1 MVKGSRYRE
10 SVRHVAVLERPN
22 GLTQRQVD
30 AIKTAMRL
38 FVEED
43 LERGVS
49 PQSTRPCS
57 VCHRPRSAAGFVTYA
72 EFHLCNQCATE
83 YEISRAQGIVRTIND
98 FPAHRAKRGI
108 EVA

>member
-1 MVKGSRYRE
+1 MVKGSRYHGSARY
-10 SVRHVAVLERPN
+10 VAVPQPPN

-30 AIKTAMRL
+30 AIKEAMRL

-43 LERGVS
+43 LERGVP

-57 VCHRPRSAAGFVTYA
+57 VCRRPRSAAGFVTYA

-83 YEISRAQGIVRTIND
+83 YEISRAQGIIRSIND
-98 FPAHRAKRGI
+98 FPARRARRGVG
-108 EVA
+108 VA

>member
-1 MVKGSRYRE
+1 MVKGSRYHGSARY
-10 SVRHVAVLERPN
+10 VAVLQPPN

-30 AIKTAMRL
+30 AIKTAMHL

-43 LERGVS
+43 LERGVL

-57 VCHRPRSAAGFVTYA
+57 VCRRPRSAAGFVTYG
-72 EFHLCNQCATE
+72 EFRLCNQCATE
-83 YEISRAQGIVRTIND
+83 YEISRAQGIVRSIND
-98 FPAHRAKRGI
+98 FLARHAKRGI